1 MNSFAS
7 HWGKKEITAVERC
20 RICGSPNLTTFIHLG
35 PIPIPNGFLKKS
47 ELNFHEK
54 SYPLDACFCT
64 KCSLVQLAHITRPNV
79 MFKNYAY
86 IPSTSTTMVD
96 HFNELADI
104 AAKSANLTSK
114 DLVID
119 IGSNDG
125 TLLKSFKKKGIKIL
139 GVDPAKN
146 LAQVANREGIRTLN
160 DYFTKRIAAKIK
172 AKYGL
177 AKVITATNVVAHVH
191 DLHDF
196 FEGIKLLLS
205 PDGIFIAEFPY
216 LLDLIEKVEFDTIYQ
231 EHLAYFSVTSFS
243 KLMSSHSLSLADVER
258 LEVHGGSLRCIV
270 KTGRGNKNPK
280 VKRLL
285 DLELK
290 KGLKNPSTYL
300 KFASQVENQR
310 HSLVSL
316 LLSLRKKN
324 KHIAGYGA
332 SAKGNIMT
340 NYCKIGPE
348 TLDYIVDSIS
358 YKQGKFT
365 PGMHIPIYPE
375 TKLIEDKPDYVL
387 MLAWNF
393 ADEIIKKQAKFRK
406 SGGKFILTT
415 PKLRIV

>member
-7 HWGKKEITAVERC
+7 HWDKKEITKIEKC
-20 RICGSPNLTTFIHLG
+20 RICGNSKLVTFIHLG

-64 KCSLVQLAHITRPNV
+64 KCTLVQLAHIVKPEI

-86 IPSTSTTMVD
+86 IPSTSTTMIS
-96 HFNELADI
+96 HFNELAAFATKLAD
-104 AAKSANLTSK
+104 LTSK

-125 TLLKSFKKKGIKIL
+125 TLLKSFKSNGVRIL

-146 LAQVANREGIRTLN
+146 LAQLANREGIKTIN
-160 DYFTKRIAAKIK
+160 NYFTQKIARFIK
-172 AKYGL
+172 TKFGP

-196 FEGIKLLLS
+196 FEGVKLLLAQ
-205 PDGIFIAEFPY
+205 DGIFVAEFPY
-216 LLDLIEKVEFDTIYQ
+216 LLDLIEKAQFDTIYQ
-231 EHLAYFSVTSFS
+231 EHLAYFSVGSFQ
-243 KLMSSHSLSLADVER
+243 KLMSQHGLNLADVQR
-258 LEVHGGSLRCIV
+258 LPIHGGSIRCIV
-270 KTGRGNKNPK
+270 KIGPGDKNPQ
-280 VKRLL
+280 VKKLL
-285 DLELK
+285 GLEIK
-290 KGLKNPSTYL
+290 RGLTNPQTYL
-300 KFASQVENQR
+300 RFASQVENLR
-310 HSLVSL
+310 HELVTL

-324 KHIAGYGA
+324 KKIAGYGA

-365 PGMHIPIYPE
+365 PGMHIPIYKE
-375 TKLIEDKPDYVL
+375 SKLKEDRPDYVL

-393 ADEIIKKQAKFRK
+393 ADEIIEKQKVYRK
-406 SGGKFILTT
+406 RGGKFILTI
-415 PKLRIV
+415 PKLRIT